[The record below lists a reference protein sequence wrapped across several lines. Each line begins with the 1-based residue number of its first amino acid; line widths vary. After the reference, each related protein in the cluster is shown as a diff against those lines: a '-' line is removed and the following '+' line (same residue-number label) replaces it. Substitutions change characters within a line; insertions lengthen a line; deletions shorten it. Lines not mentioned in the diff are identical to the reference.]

1 MNGFNRSISRRSVIK
16 AAGAASAVAAFPKM
30 AERASALALRQDET
44 PVEGGTLTYGNGKPS
59 TNIINPLNTVG
70 TGQNVLIE
78 AMFLRLVYGQQWGDG
93 INPAGSGDL
102 ELAVAKSIKEI
113 EPNRVWE
120 FEMRDGVK
128 WHDGE
133 PVTVDDVIYGI
144 WLSLNKDA
152 KTTSETPVVGIK
164 GGDKLRENGGG
175 SSVAPYDIVVDGAT
189 KLGETGLRIEL
200 ESPIPNYWVNWSV
213 GYWPMPKHIFGEL
226 PLDQLFAEPYATMPV
241 GNGAFKA
248 TKFVDGQ
255 YMEMEANPDF
265 FAGKPH
271 VDKFIVRFGDADTLT
286 AAIEAQEIDG
296 TGVPAGPVYDRLT
309 GLDFITGN
317 AVPRTHP
324 EGFTVNFERF
334 PDMAGV
340 LNQASM
346 MALDIPTLNEQL
358 FSNTLRPSNYLF
370 EHVVGL
376 ETPPAGYP
384 TYTYDPEKAQALL
397 KDAGWDSNTELE
409 WLVYAPPAAAEDAM
423 QAMLAAAGIKTKYRQ
438 IDAATVIDELYTQ
451 GNYDIVFANFGP
463 AQSQL
468 DNWKYIKTGWGYDT
482 GGFNFARYA
491 NADVD
496 ALWQKALDEQD
507 AAAQVDLWNQVTMKL
522 SENEP
527 QGTVYRRS
535 ITYVWN
541 NRVRGAYPY
550 QYRLPVRPAFEK
562 VWIAQS

>member
-16 AAGAASAVAAFPKM
+16 AAGAAGAIAAMPSM
-30 AERASALALRQDET
+30 AERASAYALRQDAT
-44 PVEGGTLTYGNGKPS
+44 PVEGGTFTYGNGKPS

-120 FEMRDGVK
+120 FELRDNVK

-133 PVTVDDVIYGI
+133 PVTVDDVIFGL

-175 SSVAPYDIVVDGAT
+175 AVVPPYDVVVEGAT

-200 ESPIPNYWVNWSV
+200 ENPIPNYWVNWSV
-213 GYWPMPKHIFGEL
+213 GYWPMPKHIFGEM

-241 GNGAFKA
+241 GNGPFKA

-265 FAGKPH
+265 YAGKPH

-286 AAIEAQEIDG
+286 AAMEAQEIDG
-296 TGVPAGPVYDRLT
+296 TSVAAGPVYDRLT

-340 LNQASM
+340 LNTATM
-346 MALDIPTLNEQL
+346 LALDIPTLNEQL
-358 FSNTLRPSNYLF
+358 YSNTLRPSNYLF

-376 ETPPAGYP
+376 ETPPDGFP
-384 TYTYDPEKAQALL
+384 TYTYDPEKAQSML

-409 WLVYAPPAAAEDAM
+409 WLVYSPPAAAEDAM

-438 IDAATVIDELYTQ
+438 IDPATVIDELYTQ

-463 AQSQL
+463 AQSML

-496 ALWQKALDEQD
+496 ALWQQALDETDQEK
-507 AAAQVDLWNQVTMKL
+507 AHDLWNQVSMKL
-522 SENEP
+522 SENNP
-527 QGTVYRRS
+527 QGTIYRRS

-541 NRVRGAYPY
+541 DRVQGAYPY

>member
-1 MNGFNRSISRRSVIK
+1 MSGFTRSLSRRSILG
-16 AAGAASAVAAFPKM
+16 AAGAAGIAATLPRFGQLSSAG
-30 AERASALALRQDET
+30 SLRQAET
-44 PVEGGTLTYGNGKPS
+44 PVEGGTLTYGNSKPS

-93 INPAGSGDL
+93 INPAGSGEL
-102 ELAVAKSIKEI
+102 ELAVAETITEI

-120 FEMRDGVK
+120 FTIRDNVK
-128 WHDGE
+128 WHDGN
-133 PVTVDDVIYGI
+133 PVTVDDVIFGI

-164 GGDKLRENGGG
+164 GGDKLREQGGG
-175 SSVAPYDIVVDGAT
+175 AVAPPYDVVVEGAT
-189 KLGETGLRIEL
+189 KIGDNGLRIEL
-200 ESPIPNYWVNWSV
+200 ETPIPNYWVNWSV
-213 GYWPMPKHIFGEL
+213 GYWPMPKHIFGEM

-241 GNGAFKA
+241 GNGPFKA
-248 TKFVDGQ
+248 AKFVDGQ
-255 YMEMEANPDF
+255 YMEMDANPDF
-265 FAGKPH
+265 YAGKPH
-271 VDKFIVRFGDADTLT
+271 LDKFIVRFGDADTLT
-286 AAIEAQEIDG
+286 AAMEAGEIDG
-296 TGVPAGPVYDRLT
+296 TGVTAGPIYDRLT
-309 GLDFITGN
+309 SLDFITGN

-340 LNQASM
+340 LNQAAM

-358 FSNTLRPSNYLF
+358 YSNTLRPSKYLF

-376 ETPPAGYP
+376 ETPPADFP
-384 TYTYDPEKAQALL
+384 TYTYDPEGAQALL
-397 KDAGWDSNTELE
+397 AEAGWDSNQELE
-409 WLVYAPPAAAEDAM
+409 WLVYSPPAAAEDAM

-468 DNWKYIKTGWGYDT
+468 DNWKYIKSGWGYDT

-491 NADVD
+491 NAEVD
-496 ALWQKALDEQD
+496 TLWQQALDELD
-507 AAAQVDLWNQVTMKL
+507 AAKQVELWNQVSLKL
-522 SENEP
+522 AENPP

-562 VWIAQS
+562 IWIAQS